1 MSYRQEEAF
10 AYYEEH
16 ILAPLRAK
24 RPIYEERNIPMEGVV
39 PFRDWEVMTAILA
52 DDRGSALRSG
62 ADLLHHEVKSAKEGG
77 SFEYQYHRSHGV
89 EKLDHDLTI
98 EHLYV
103 VYRSG
108 YLDVDVYSLSAEQFA
123 EVGETWRDGLIEN
136 YRTAARQRYRKNM
149 PRRKVLGEGTAVMRI
164 RDGELLT
171 SEGDGGA
178 LFG

>member
-1 MSYRQEEAF
+1 MDCQLEEAF
-10 AYYEEH
+10 GYYEEH
-16 ILAPLRAK
+16 ILAPLQAK

-39 PFRDWEVMTAILA
+39 SFRDWEIMAAILV

-62 ADLLHHEVKSAKEGG
+62 ADLQHHEVKSAKEGG

-108 YLDVDVYSLSAEQFA
+108 YLDVDVYALSAGQFA
-123 EVGETWRDGLIEN
+123 EVGEKWREPLLEN
-136 YRTAARQRYRKNM
+136 YRTEARQRFRRSM
-149 PRRKVLGEGTAVMRI
+149 PRRKVLREGRTVMRI
-164 RDGELLT
+164 RDGKLQ
-171 SEGDGGA
+171 
-178 LFG
+178 